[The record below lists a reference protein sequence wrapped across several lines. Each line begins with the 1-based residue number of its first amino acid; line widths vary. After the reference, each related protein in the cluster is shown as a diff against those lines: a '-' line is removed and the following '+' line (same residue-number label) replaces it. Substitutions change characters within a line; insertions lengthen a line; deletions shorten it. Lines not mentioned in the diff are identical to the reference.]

1 MKAQERDELL
11 VELKTAMLGVRN
23 TEDNGMVGDIKEIKA
38 HLTIINGDVNQ
49 NTIWRKIHT
58 KTISGIITVIAGI
71 IITKAR
77 GLW

>member
-38 HLTIINGDVNQ
+38 HLTIINGDVNR

-58 KTISGIITVIAGI
+58 KTISSIITVIVGI